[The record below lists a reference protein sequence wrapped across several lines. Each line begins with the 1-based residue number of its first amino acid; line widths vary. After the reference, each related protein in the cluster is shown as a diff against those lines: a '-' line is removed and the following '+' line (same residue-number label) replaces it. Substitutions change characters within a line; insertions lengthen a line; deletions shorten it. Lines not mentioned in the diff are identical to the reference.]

1 MDKTSVGDK
10 TQDKSQMNDTA
21 LHLDGSLFQESSTLR
36 RVPSKLLGS
45 QTHIIPE
52 KFKYLCVISIA
63 CKMNM
68 RQLWIDVI

>member
-1 MDKTSVGDK
+1 MEDK

-36 RVPSKLLGS
+36 RVPSKLFWS
-45 QTHIIPE
+45 QTHIIAE

>member
-63 CKMNM
+63 
-68 RQLWIDVI
+68 

>member
-63 CKMNM
+63 CKINM
-68 RQLWIDVI
+68 RHFLIDVI

>member
-1 MDKTSVGDK
+1 MDKTSIGEK

-36 RVPSKLLGS
+36 RVPSKLLGC
-45 QTHIIPE
+45 QTHIVPE
-52 KFKYLCVISIA
+52 KFKYLCVIIIA

-68 RQLWIDVI
+68 RQLWINVI

>member
-36 RVPSKLLGS
+36 RVPSKHLCNNDYRL
-45 QTHIIPE
+45 
-52 KFKYLCVISIA
+52 YL
-63 CKMNM
+63 
-68 RQLWIDVI
+68 